1 MTRFQTG
8 TVRASRYEKLMHLA
22 EKIVLQFGEPNNF
35 DAQQWLSEWIDQQC
49 PALNNVKPIE
59 LLDSDEGALEVEKVL
74 WRMVTGATA

>member
-22 EKIVLQFGEPNNF
+22 EKIVLQFGEPNNI

-74 WRMVTGATA
+74 WRMVTGVTA

>member
-1 MTRFQTG
+1 
-8 TVRASRYEKLMHLA
+8 MHLA
-22 EKIVLQFGEPNNF
+22 EKIVLQFGEPNNI

-74 WRMVTGATA
+74 WRMVTGVTA